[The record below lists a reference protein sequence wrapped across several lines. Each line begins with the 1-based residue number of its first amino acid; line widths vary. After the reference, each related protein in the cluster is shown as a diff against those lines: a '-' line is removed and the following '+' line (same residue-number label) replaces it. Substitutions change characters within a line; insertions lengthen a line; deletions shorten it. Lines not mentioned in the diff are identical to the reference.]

1 MSDGE
6 RWIIKA
12 LHEASSE
19 LRELL
24 VNALLEDDHDAPRLI
39 HDAWQRETVA
49 GWQLAHLLFRDVG
62 EDDAL
67 PLHGLEWLEQTP
79 EQVPDAYEQV
89 RQFDELRGQIV
100 GVLSMIGPDEWEQ
113 GAEHR
118 FRGRL
123 TVRTISRGLHQGDL
137 ELLVALRRAA
147 PA

>member
-12 LHEASSE
+12 LYEASGE
-19 LRELL
+19 LREQL

-39 HDAWQRETVA
+39 FDAWQRETVA

-62 EDDAL
+62 DGDAL
-67 PLHGLEWLEQTP
+67 PLHSLEWLEQRT
-79 EQVPDAYEQV
+79 EQIPDAYEQV

-100 GVLSMIGPDEWEQ
+100 GVLSMIGPEEWEQ

-123 TVRTISRGLHQGDL
+123 TVRAICRALHQGDL
-137 ELLVALRRAA
+137 ELLVALRRGA

>member
-12 LHEASSE
+12 LHEASGE
-19 LRELL
+19 LREQL
-24 VNALLEDDHDAPRLI
+24 VNALLEDDRDAPRLI
-39 HDAWQRETVA
+39 FDAWQRETVA
-49 GWQLAHLLFRDVG
+49 GWQLAHLLFRDVSEG
-62 EDDAL
+62 DAL
-67 PLHGLEWLEQTP
+67 PLHSLEWLEQRT

-100 GVLSMIGPDEWEQ
+100 GVLSMIGPEEWEQ

-123 TVRTISRGLHQGDL
+123 TVRAICRALHQGDL
-137 ELLVALRRAA
+137 ELLVALRRGALA
-147 PA
+147 